1 MQMSPDI
8 FLPGLH
14 ADIARY
20 YTAKVLAHGATP
32 EGVDWGCAPTQEL
45 RFVQL
50 LRVCD
55 FTEPFSINDLGCGYG
70 ALLGFLRKRH
80 RRCAINYLGID
91 VSPAMVD
98 QARLLWRRYRRTAF
112 AVGSENPRMADYS
125 VASGLFNVQQ
135 DQPVAIW
142 TLFVQQ
148 VLTGLLA
155 TSRKGFAIN
164 FLAPLSRDM
173 KPKQGLYRPAPDIW
187 MNYCTKTLG
196 QQPELLTGYGL
207 NEFTLLVRRTPRS
220 DLAGEPTQ
228 TRAFDPK
235 SRIKNSGPGELD

>member
-1 MQMSPDI
+1 MHHMQMSPDMV
-8 FLPGLH
+8 LPELH

-20 YTAKVLAHGATP
+20 YTAKVLAHGASP
-32 EGVDWGCAPTQEL
+32 EGVDWGCVPTQEL

-55 FTEPFSINDLGCGYG
+55 FTEPLSINDLGCGYG

-80 RRCAINYLGID
+80 RRSVIDYLGID
-91 VSPAMVD
+91 LSPAMVD
-98 QARLLWRRYRRTAF
+98 QAQHLWRRYRRATF
-112 AVGSENPRMADYS
+112 SVGANNPRIADYS

-135 DQPVAIW
+135 DQPAAWW

-155 TSRKGFAIN
+155 TSRKGFAVN
-164 FLAPLSRDM
+164 FLAPLSREM
-173 KPKQGLYRPAPDIW
+173 QPKPGLYRTAPDIW
-187 MNYCTKTLG
+187 MEYCATTLG

-207 NEFTLLVRRTPRS
+207 NEFTLLVRRAPAAS
-220 DLAGEPTQ
+220 
-228 TRAFDPK
+228 
-235 SRIKNSGPGELD
+235 